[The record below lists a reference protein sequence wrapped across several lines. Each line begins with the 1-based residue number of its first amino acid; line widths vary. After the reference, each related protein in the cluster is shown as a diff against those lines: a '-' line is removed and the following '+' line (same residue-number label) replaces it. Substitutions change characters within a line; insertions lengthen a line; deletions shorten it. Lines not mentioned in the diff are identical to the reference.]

1 MPKISIAHADPV
13 PLNSMLDR
21 PRLKVVASAAIRR
34 PVLTSGQFMRIP
46 NLYWP
51 TVCQIQAAATFK
63 RIGQMTTRTHFS
75 FRVDRWD
82 QPGDNVLD
90 HVANV
95 EDFTV
100 AVAAFEAACRRW
112 PGDTI
117 TLRQGARIVEDSRK
131 TGFA

>member
-1 MPKISIAHADPV
+1 
-13 PLNSMLDR
+13 
-21 PRLKVVASAAIRR
+21 
-34 PVLTSGQFMRIP
+34 
-46 NLYWP
+46 
-51 TVCQIQAAATFK
+51 
-63 RIGQMTTRTHFS
+63 MTTRTHFS